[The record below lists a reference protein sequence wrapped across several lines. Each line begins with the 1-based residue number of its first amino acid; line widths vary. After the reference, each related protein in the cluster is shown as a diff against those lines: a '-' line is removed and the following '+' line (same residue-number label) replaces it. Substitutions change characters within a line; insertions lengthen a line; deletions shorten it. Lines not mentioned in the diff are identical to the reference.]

1 MPLAQGSAQGS
12 AHGSIGMHIGA
23 CGTHIGAAIIG
34 AVAIGIDTGD
44 VIGVPIASGAPITAG
59 AAIAVPHGDPL
70 WNRFLQRPMQLEH
83 PLLAASVVASAIRIV
98 NFLMT

>member
-1 MPLAQGSAQGS
+1 MQGST
-12 AHGSIGMHIGA
+12 GMHIGA
-23 CGTHIGAAIIG
+23 CGTHMGPAIIG
-34 AVAIGIDTGD
+34 APIIGCA
-44 VIGVPIASGAPITAG
+44 IGVPMARGAPSTAG
-59 AAIAVPHGDPL
+59 AAIAVPHGEPL